1 MATISQITDLIS
13 FTALNYSGFW
23 FDRNMDMS
31 IFSTSQYG
39 IDWKHTDFTEE
50 TYSGDDDDSKNKSI
64 SYKVRLQIYKYI

>member
-1 MATISQITDLIS
+1 
-13 FTALNYSGFW
+13 
-23 FDRNMDMS
+23 MDMS